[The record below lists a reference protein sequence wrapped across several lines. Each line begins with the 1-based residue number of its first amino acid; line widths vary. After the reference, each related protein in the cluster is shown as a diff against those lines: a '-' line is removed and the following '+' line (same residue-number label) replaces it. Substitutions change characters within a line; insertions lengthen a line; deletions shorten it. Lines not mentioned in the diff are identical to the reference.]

1 MGEAK
6 TDKETCIVS
15 SFKLF
20 VARFKGRRLKVS
32 ETLLVAFLSALL
44 FFSLIFAFSSGG
56 QKQPKATTSAPVA
69 IKVGYGDI
77 TSSFTQAGKVVSLG
91 TAYVSPQTPSRITG
105 LFVNV
110 GTSVKKGT
118 LLATLENNTEVQNL
132 AQAKVALNVA
142 VVQLNNLTSNIQAL
156 QETAAT
162 NALSYQNAVTA
173 ALNSLN
179 TVKAQ
184 IQTKASNYQDAVNQ
198 AQVAVASARS
208 TFNSYA
214 LNAGVG
220 LSFSTCYP
228 TPVLPACA
236 QFMLNYFALQS
247 AEITLTTANQNQ
259 SINKQS
265 DDLQISSLNV
275 NYQNALYQQTSGQQ
289 KDIQAIAAA
298 QRSYATLASQY
309 GVSVFNPKPED
320 FVLAQLTIAAAQRAL
335 DATYVRSPMAGV
347 ITDVGAKLGQNAPR
361 GAYNPDG
368 TIESLFTITSNGM
381 YQLQCDFNLQDGVQ
395 IRTGAVATVT
405 FVTLKNPVREATIV
419 SITKM
424 PPNQDTPPSYRAS
437 FEIIGQ
443 KDDIYPGLDGTAEV
457 AIRGLTNVLIIPN
470 MAVITKAGN
479 TYVRKFDEKGKN
491 PVLTPV
497 VLGLIGKSTS
507 QVISGLVFGD
517 LIELPGKEAVTEKT
531 A

>member
-1 MGEAK
+1 M
-6 TDKETCIVS
+6 
-15 SFKLF
+15 SFLELF
-20 VARFKGRRLKVS
+20 VASFKGRRLKVA

-44 FFSLIFAFSSGG
+44 FFSLIFAFSSGAEG
-56 QKQPKATTSAPVA
+56 PPTTTTSAPVT

-77 TSSFTQAGKVVSLG
+77 TSSVTQAGKVVSLG
-91 TAYVSPQTPSRITG
+91 TAYVSPKAQSRLTA

-110 GTSVKKGT
+110 GTTVKKGT
-118 LLATLENNTEVQNL
+118 LLATLENSTQVQNL

-179 TVKAQ
+179 AVKAQ
-184 IQTKASNYQDAVNQ
+184 IQVKASNYQDAVNQ
-198 AQVAVASARS
+198 AQVAAASARS
-208 TFNSYA
+208 ALNSYA
-214 LNAGVG
+214 TLNNFTNDG
-220 LSFSTCYP
+220 FRTCYSSP
-228 TPVLPACA
+228 PIPGCA
-236 QFMLNYFALQS
+236 QFMQYYFALQS
-247 AEITLTTANQNQ
+247 AEIALTTGNQNQ

-265 DDLQISSLNV
+265 DDIQISNLNV
-275 NYQNALYQQTSGQQ
+275 TYQNALYQQTSGQQ

-298 QRSYATLASQY
+298 QRSYATLASQF
-309 GVSVFNPKPED
+309 GVSVLNPTPED

-335 DATYVRSPMAGV
+335 DDTYIRSPMAGV
-347 ITDVGAKLGQNAPR
+347 ITDVGARLGQNAPG
-361 GAYNPDG
+361 GAYNSSG
-368 TIESLFTITSNGM
+368 KIESLFTITSDGM
-381 YQLQCDFNLQDGVQ
+381 YQLQCDFSLEDGLQ
-395 IRTGAVATVT
+395 IRTGAVASLT
-405 FVTLKNPVREATIV
+405 FVTLKNPVREAKIV

-437 FEIIGQ
+437 FEITGQ

-457 AIRGLTNVLIIPN
+457 AIRGLTNVLIVPN
-470 MAVITKAGN
+470 LAVITKTGN

-497 VLGLIGKSTS
+497 VLGLVGKSTS

-517 LIELPGKEAVTEKT
+517 LIELPGKELSTEKS
-531 A
+531 AKP